1 MKKNLLSLIMLC
13 CGISAAA
20 QHSTIDLS
28 GQWCL
33 SLDPDSTGISKG
45 FPTTLSNDI
54 VVLPGTTDTNKKG
67 IKNDKKDET
76 THLSRHFSYFG
87 KAWYLRTIDV
97 PASWK
102 SKNINLFLE
111 RTKPT
116 TVYVDGV
123 EVGKC
128 DDISVPQLHDLT
140 GKLTPGRHIL
150 AILVDNGNSVPKQL
164 LGSSHAY
171 TEDTQTNWNGI
182 IGKMYLEAKES
193 PVTIKRL
200 LTHSHAAENSV
211 DVEITLCGNLKKKY
225 SISTMITG
233 KNGYVADQRYVN
245 EGNSEK
251 VVNADGTT
259 TIRHTLQLGSDAC
272 KWSEFSPQNLLT
284 LNVRIECEGKSDEKV
299 TTFGLC
305 DFRAE
310 NSHFIVNGNKTFLRG
325 KHDACVFPL
334 TGHVAMNYDEWYRY
348 LSICK
353 QYGINHVRFHSWC
366 PPEACFEAADDL
378 GIYLQPE
385 LPIWGGFDEN
395 DHWLTSFLRDEGRKI
410 IETYGNHPSFVMMGL
425 GNELWGSTELMADY
439 VADFRLHDDI
449 GKGCRR
455 LYTFGSNMYLGYK
468 GVLDGMDYFTTC
480 RIGGEAWG
488 DYNTHVR
495 GSFSF
500 CDAFDGGLINHEYP
514 NTTTNFEKAIEGS
527 RVPIISH
534 ETGQFQTYPDYA
546 EMDKYIGVLRPDNME
561 IFHKRLEKAG
571 MAKQAETFH
580 KASGLWSVELYKA
593 DIEMDLRTRN
603 MAGFQLLDIQDYP
616 GQGSAY
622 VGILDAFMNSKGL
635 VRPDRWRHWCSEVV
649 PMAELPRLT
658 YTDGDT
664 IAWRT
669 VVANY
674 DANPDNLSGKSMK
687 WQIIRPD
694 GSVLAEGS
702 NKIDKSESGVVEVAK
717 TSTIACLF
725 NPEISEQVRLTLTV
739 EGTKY
744 NNDYK
749 LWIYPKTDYER
760 RTAEL
765 LRNLT
770 ISDTID
776 SKVLSA
782 LAKGRKV
789 LLMPRGTMYKEQTV
803 GGLVQTDYWNYRMF
817 KTISENNKKPVSPGT
832 LGLLVNDIN
841 HPMFD
846 NFPTAI
852 HSDWQW
858 AAIVKQSRP
867 LIMDTMREDYRP
879 LVQVIDN
886 VERNHRL
893 GLAFEFAV
901 GKGKLFVCMSDLTA
915 VDTYPEV
922 RQLYLSILEYMQG
935 DKFNPHEQISVEEL
949 RQLFESTAAADKV
962 EELRNISYD

>member
-1 MKKNLLSLIMLC
+1 MKKKLLSLIMLC
-13 CGISAAA
+13 CGISASA

-28 GQWCL
+28 GQWRL

-54 VVLPGTTDTNKKG
+54 VILPGTTDTNKKG

-102 SKNINLFLE
+102 SKNISLFLE

-128 DDISVPQLHDLT
+128 DDISIPQLHDLT

-150 AILVDNGNSVPKQL
+150 AIMVDNGNSVPEQL

-571 MAKQAETFH
+571 MAKQAATFH

-687 WQIIRPD
+687 WRIIRPD

-702 NKIDKSESGVVEVAK
+702 NKIDKSVSGVVEVAK

-832 LGLLVNDIN
+832 LGLLVNDIY
-841 HPMFD
+841 HPLFD

-922 RQLYLSILEYMQG
+922 RQLYLSIVEYMQG

-949 RQLFESTAAADKV
+949 RQLFESTAAADEV

>member
-1 MKKNLLSLIMLC
+1 
-13 CGISAAA
+13 
-20 QHSTIDLS
+20 
-28 GQWCL
+28 
-33 SLDPDSTGISKG
+33 
-45 FPTTLSNDI
+45 
-54 VVLPGTTDTNKKG
+54 
-67 IKNDKKDET
+67 
-76 THLSRHFSYFG
+76 
-87 KAWYLRTIDV
+87 
-97 PASWK
+97 
-102 SKNINLFLE
+102 
-111 RTKPT
+111 
-116 TVYVDGV
+116 
-123 EVGKC
+123 
-128 DDISVPQLHDLT
+128 
-140 GKLTPGRHIL
+140 
-150 AILVDNGNSVPKQL
+150 
-164 LGSSHAY
+164 
-171 TEDTQTNWNGI
+171 
-182 IGKMYLEAKES
+182 
-193 PVTIKRL
+193 
-200 LTHSHAAENSV
+200 
-211 DVEITLCGNLKKKY
+211 
-225 SISTMITG
+225 
-233 KNGYVADQRYVN
+233 
-245 EGNSEK
+245 
-251 VVNADGTT
+251 
-259 TIRHTLQLGSDAC
+259 
-272 KWSEFSPQNLLT
+272 
-284 LNVRIECEGKSDEKV
+284 
-299 TTFGLC
+299 
-305 DFRAE
+305 
-310 NSHFIVNGNKTFLRG
+310 
-325 KHDACVFPL
+325 
-334 TGHVAMNYDEWYRY
+334 
-348 LSICK
+348 
-353 QYGINHVRFHSWC
+353 
-366 PPEACFEAADDL
+366 
-378 GIYLQPE
+378 
-385 LPIWGGFDEN
+385 
-395 DHWLTSFLRDEGRKI
+395 
-410 IETYGNHPSFVMMGL
+410 
-425 GNELWGSTELMADY
+425 
-439 VADFRLHDDI
+439 
-449 GKGCRR
+449 
-455 LYTFGSNMYLGYK
+455 
-468 GVLDGMDYFTTC
+468 
-480 RIGGEAWG
+480 
-488 DYNTHVR
+488 
-495 GSFSF
+495 
-500 CDAFDGGLINHEYP
+500 
-514 NTTTNFEKAIEGS
+514 
-527 RVPIISH
+527 
-534 ETGQFQTYPDYA
+534 
-546 EMDKYIGVLRPDNME
+546 
-561 IFHKRLEKAG
+561 
-571 MAKQAETFH
+571 
-580 KASGLWSVELYKA
+580 
-593 DIEMDLRTRN
+593 
-603 MAGFQLLDIQDYP
+603 
-616 GQGSAY
+616 
-622 VGILDAFMNSKGL
+622 
-635 VRPDRWRHWCSEVV
+635 
-649 PMAELPRLT
+649 MAELPRLT

-674 DANPDNLSGKSMK
+674 DANQDNLSGKSMK